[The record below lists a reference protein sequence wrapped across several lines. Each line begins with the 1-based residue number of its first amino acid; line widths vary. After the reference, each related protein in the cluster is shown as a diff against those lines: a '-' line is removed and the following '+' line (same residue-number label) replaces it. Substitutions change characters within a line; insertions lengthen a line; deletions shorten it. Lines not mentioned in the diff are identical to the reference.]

1 MSEKRKIRCAIY
13 TRKSSEE
20 GLEQEFNSLEAQHGA
35 CLNYIQ
41 SQRGEGWVAMHDQ
54 YDDGGFTGG
63 NMDRPA
69 LKRLFKDIEDGL
81 IDVVVVYK
89 IDRLSRSLLD
99 FLNMVRLFEKCDVSF
114 VSVTQ
119 QFNTSTPMGKLMI
132 NVLMSFAEY
141 EREVTGERIR
151 DKIAASKAKGMWM
164 GGVVPTGYDVK
175 NRKLIINEQEAAVVR
190 HIFNRYLTLRSIIQ
204 LITELDASGYRTKR
218 YEQRDGKM
226 RGGNKFTMPVLLWM
240 LKNPIYI
247 GQIKHKETIYPGE
260 HQPIIDMETWE
271 KVQAIFKV
279 DFHRR
284 TPMKAIQTPFILK
297 GIMFDCDGRA
307 MTPSMS
313 RKNKTSPYYRYYV
326 STRAIKEGYAAAP
339 VKSLNAEEIEQLV
352 IAHARKILAE
362 PEVASRVYRILK
374 ANQNVKMTAQEV
386 RWTLSRFNG
395 VWSAL
400 FPVEQNRLL
409 RLLIVR
415 IEVSPDHVAITYQPN
430 GIAAIC
436 QEMAVR
442 EDDAKGDKAACA

>member
-13 TRKSSEE
+13 TRKSHEE
-20 GLEQEFNSLEAQHGA
+20 GLEQEFNSLDAQHGA
-35 CLNYIQ
+35 SLNYIQ
-41 SQRGEGWVAMHDQ
+41 SQRGEGWVAMHDR

-63 NMDRPA
+63 NTDRPA

-99 FLNMVRLFEKCDVSF
+99 FLNMVRLFDKHNVSF

-164 GGVVPTGYDVK
+164 GGVVPLGYDVD
-175 NRKLIINEQEAAVVR
+175 NRKLVVNRAEAELLR
-190 HIFNRYLTLRSIIQ
+190 HIFGRYLVLRSFTQ
-204 LITELDASGYRTKR
+204 LVAELDARGYRTKHHV
-218 YEQRDGKM
+218 QQDGKV
-226 RGGNKFTMPVLLWM
+226 RGAKKFTMPMLRWI
-240 LKNPIYI
+240 LKNPLYI
-247 GQIKHKETIYPGE
+247 GQIKHKDVTYPGE
-260 HQPIIDMETWE
+260 HEPIIDIETWE
-271 KVQAIFKV
+271 KVQAILKV
-279 DFHRR
+279 DYQRR
-284 TPMKAIQTPFILK
+284 IPMKAIQTPFILK
-297 GIMFDCDGRA
+297 GIIFDCDGRA
-307 MTPSMS
+307 MTPH
-313 RKNKTSPYYRYYV
+313 TSQKKKDGRYYRYYV

-352 IAHARKILAE
+352 IAQARKMIAE
-362 PEVASRVYRILK
+362 PEVAAKVYRILK
-374 ANQNVKMTAQEV
+374 ADNNVKMTLQEV
-386 RWTLSRFNG
+386 KWILTRFNN
-395 VWSAL
+395 VWNAL

-415 IEVSPDHVAITYQPN
+415 IAVSPEHVDITYQPN
-430 GIAAIC
+430 GIAAVC
-436 QEMAVR
+436 QEMAVLQ
-442 EDDAKGDKAACA
+442 ENKEGKAACA